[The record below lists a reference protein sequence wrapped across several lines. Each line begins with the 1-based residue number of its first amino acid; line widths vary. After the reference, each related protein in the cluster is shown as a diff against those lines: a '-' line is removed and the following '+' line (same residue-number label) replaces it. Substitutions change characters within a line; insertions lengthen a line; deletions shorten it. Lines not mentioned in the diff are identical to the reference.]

1 MTIFVPGNSDGA
13 VCVDRIGV
21 AKLTK
26 MAFDG
31 FDLRPLWHELMAK
44 RTDDAAGA
52 GIGMDLSVIAQLLG
66 DQATGLA
73 LQKEALGI
81 QRLFRSPC
89 AASSPRLRV
98 LALAAEMDIGG
109 NTPIGFLLEGSDIE
123 LTTLYVV
130 PGQPW
135 PHQLPEHDVAIVV
148 APDDNRTQETLSE
161 IERHTG
167 EWPCKILNPPQRIC
181 QQDRDRLFRLL
192 KSIPSLEIPETARI
206 LRSDLTEL
214 SEATLSRQ
222 LENGRFPLIVRPLCS
237 HAGYGLAKLETP
249 AEIASYLAE
258 RPEAEFFISHFVD
271 YSSRDGLF
279 RKYRVVCVDGWPYAC
294 HMAISAGWKI
304 WYLNAD
310 MAVSHA
316 KRAEEAHFMATFD
329 DGFAMRH
336 AGALSE
342 MARRVGL
349 DYFMVDCAET
359 RTGDLL
365 VFEADNTAIV
375 HNMDPPG
382 IFPYKAPQMHKV
394 FDAFVAMLY
403 KRAGNPRACAA

>member
-1 MTIFVPGNSDGA
+1 MTI
-13 VCVDRIGV
+13 CCDRIGV

-31 FDLRPLWHELMAK
+31 VNLRPLWHELMEK
-44 RTDDAAGA
+44 VTDDAEGA

-73 LQKEALGI
+73 IQKEVLGY

-89 AASSPRLRV
+89 ATPTPRLRV

-109 NTPIGFLLEGSDIE
+109 NTPIEFLLEGSDVA

-130 PGQPW
+130 PGQTW
-135 PHQLPEHDVAIVV
+135 PNPLPQHDVAIVV
-148 APDDNRTQETLSE
+148 VPDDARTQETLTE
-161 IERHTG
+161 IECHTG
-167 EWPCKILNPPQRIC
+167 NWPCKILNPPMRIR
-181 QQDRDRLFRLL
+181 QQDRDRLHRLL
-192 KSIPSLEIPETARI
+192 NAVPGLGIPATVRIPRAG
-206 LRSDLTEL
+206 LAEL
-214 SEATLSRQ
+214 SEETLPRW
-222 LENGRFPLIVRPLCS
+222 LEVGRFPLIARPICS
-237 HAGYGLAKLETP
+237 HAGRGLAKLETP
-249 AEIASYLAE
+249 SDIVGYLAE
-258 RPEAEFFISHFVD
+258 RGETEFFISRFVD
-271 YSSRDGLF
+271 YLSKDGMF
-279 RKYRVVCVDGWPYAC
+279 RKYRLVCVDGRPYAC
-294 HMAISAGWKI
+294 HMAISEQWKI

-310 MAVSHA
+310 MALSPD

-329 DGFAMRH
+329 DEFAVRH
-336 AGALSE
+336 AAALAE
-342 MARRVGL
+342 MTRRIGL

-359 RTGDLL
+359 KTGELL

-375 HNMDPPG
+375 HNMDPPD
-382 IFPYKAPQMHKV
+382 IYPYKAPQMQKV